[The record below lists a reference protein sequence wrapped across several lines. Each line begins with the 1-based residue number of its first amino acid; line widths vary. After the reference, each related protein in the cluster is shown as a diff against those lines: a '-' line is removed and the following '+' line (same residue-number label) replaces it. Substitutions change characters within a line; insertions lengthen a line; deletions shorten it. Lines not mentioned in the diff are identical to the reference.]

1 MGNDQCNPC
10 SLSCTE
16 AQNQLVSGLQNQIV
30 SSNEEDSNN
39 HKNVP

>member
-1 MGNDQCNPC
+1 MGNEQCNPC

-30 SSNEEDSNN
+30 SDDDSNN
-39 HKNVP
+39 NKNVP